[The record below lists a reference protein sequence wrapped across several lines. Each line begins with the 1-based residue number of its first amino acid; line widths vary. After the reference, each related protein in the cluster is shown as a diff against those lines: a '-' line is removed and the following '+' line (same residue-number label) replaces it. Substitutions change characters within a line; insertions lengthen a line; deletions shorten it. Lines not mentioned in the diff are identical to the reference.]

1 MSVTGQFRIEPA
13 TVDDTPLLLKFIKGL
28 AEYEGLEHEVI
39 ATEEGL
45 RKAMFGARPSAEAI
59 IGHNGDEAVG
69 FALFFYTFS
78 TFLGSPSLYL
88 EDLFVLPEWRG
99 KGLGRQ
105 LLSHLARIALDRG
118 CQRMEW
124 SVLDWN
130 EPSIRFYRGLGA
142 IPQDEWTVYRLSD
155 EALERLSGES
165 HEVTDP

>member
-1 MSVTGQFRIEPA
+1 MSGPGQFRIEPA
-13 TVDDTPLLLKFIKGL
+13 TVDDIPLVLKFIKGL
-28 AEYEGLEHEVI
+28 AEYEGLAHEVI

-45 RKAMFGARPSAEAI
+45 RKAMFGAQPSAEAV
-59 IGHNGDEAVG
+59 IGYSGDEPIG
-69 FALFFYTFS
+69 FAVFFHTFS

-105 LLSHLARIALDRG
+105 LLSYLARFALARD
-118 CQRMEW
+118 CQRLEW

-142 IPQDEWTVYRLSD
+142 LPRDEWTIYRLSG
-155 EALERLSGES
+155 EALERLGGETPS
-165 HEVTDP
+165 A